1 MPVVASPPY
10 QATGLTPGTAYT
22 VTVTPIRSGRKG
34 TPASATFT
42 TKKLAPT
49 APTGAALK
57 SSPPTTAGATV
68 TYTHDGQHVT
78 AFRLERKPKTGG
90 TWTKVADSTA
100 ATDRELKDPGPLTP
114 GDYLW
119 RVIAVDDT
127 TDSAPSNEVPG
138 TVATPPPV
146 KLPTP
151 APVGKGAPTTTE
163 FDVEWP
169 AIAGVDATK
178 GDQGYVVSII
188 PGEPTVSGVDV
199 TTPAK
204 PFVKVTGQIAA
215 GTAYTV
221 SVTAKGDGTTKT
233 DSDAGTV
240 DITPTEPAAKGYGE
254 GGYGD
259 DTYGGT
265 A

>member
-1 MPVVASPPY
+1 MPVVSSPPY
-10 QATGLTPGTAYT
+10 QATGLKPGTAYT
-22 VTVTPIRSGRKG
+22 VTLTPIRSGRKG

-57 SSPPTTAGATV
+57 SPPPTTAGATV
-68 TYTHDGQHVT
+68 TYTHDGQNVT

-90 TWTKVADSTA
+90 AWTKVADSTA
-100 ATDRELKDPGPLTP
+100 ATDRELKDPRPLTA

-119 RVIAVDDT
+119 RVIA
-127 TDSAPSNEVPG
+127 TDAGSDSDPSNEVAG
-138 TVATPPPV
+138 TVAPDKLSKPV
-146 KLPTP
+146 
-151 APVGKGAPTTTE
+151 PVGKGTATTTE

-178 GDQGYVVSII
+178 GDKGYVVSII
-188 PGEPTVSGVDV
+188 PGEPTVSAVDV

-221 SVTAKGDGTTKT
+221 SVTAKGDGTTRT

>member
-1 MPVVASPPY
+1 MPIVTSPPY
-10 QATGLTPGTAYT
+10 NASGLTPNTAYT
-22 VTVTPIRSGRKG
+22 VTVTPMRAGQKG
-34 TPASATFT
+34 TAATATFT
-42 TKKLAPT
+42 TGKVAPA

-57 SSPPTTAGATV
+57 TSPPTVAGATI
-68 TYTHDGQHVT
+68 TYTHDGKNVT
-78 AFRLERKPKTGG
+78 KFRLERKPKTGG
-90 TWTKVADSTA
+90 SWTKVADSAA
-100 ATDRELKDPGPLTP
+100 ATDRELKDPGPLTA

-127 TDSAPSNEVPG
+127 TDSPPSNEVAG
-138 TVATPPPV
+138 TVVAPA

-151 APVGKGAPTTTE
+151 APVGKGTATTTE

-169 AIAGVDATK
+169 AIAGVDASK
-178 GDQGYVVSII
+178 GDKGYVVSII
-188 PGEPTVSGVDV
+188 PGEPTVSAVDF

-215 GTAYTV
+215 DTAYTV

-240 DITPTEPAAKGYGE
+240 DITPTEPAPSAKGYGE